1 MRDSPKM
8 FSEKEEVG
16 ELEQP
21 GNKDGSFATLRLRSL
36 RATLRGSRDSDDR
49 TARKSDTIRKATQV
63 LGAKVGIDQN
73 IKTNCAIFI
82 EILGDEDPYSY
93 INIIHPTA
101 IWG

>member
-8 FSEKEEVG
+8 FSEKEDVG

-21 GNKDGSFATLRLRSL
+21 ENKDGSFATLRLRSL

-82 EILGDEDPYSY
+82 EILGDEDP
-93 INIIHPTA
+93 
-101 IWG
+101 